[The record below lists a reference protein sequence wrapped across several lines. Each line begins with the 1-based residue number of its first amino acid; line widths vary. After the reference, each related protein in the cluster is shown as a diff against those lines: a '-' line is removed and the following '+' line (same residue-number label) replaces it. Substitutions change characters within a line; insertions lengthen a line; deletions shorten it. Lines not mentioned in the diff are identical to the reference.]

1 MAKLNKSTL
10 FKPLKPRSET
20 PMDKTTRA
28 VREILDQETQ
38 QREVKTERLRKAR
51 LEREAATPEEA
62 PKAKSGGSSKMTRG
76 KVAQ

>member
-28 VREILDQETQ
+28 VWEILDQETQ

-62 PKAKSGGSSKMTRG
+62 PKAKPGGSSKMTRG